1 MTDFRQTNR
10 AVDKGIAADDQA
22 THRIEVQLVNAA
34 FSGGNQL
41 IIRFKPG
48 RAARK
53 LTIFVAECGDICIVI
68 TRFVGN
74 HDIAHFQRRRQTARR
89 TRINDNVRLAALK
102 QQGRAQCRCNFTDA

>member
-1 MTDFRQTNR
+1 MAHVRNGRGFHLNGHSLREVMTDFRQTNR

-22 THRIEVQLVNAA
+22 THRIEVQLVDAA

-53 LTIFVAECGDICIVI
+53 LTIFVAECGDVCIVV

-74 HDIAHFQRRRQTARR
+74 HDIAHFQRRRPDRPQ
-89 TRINDNVRLAALK
+89 NLY
-102 QQGRAQCRCNFTDA
+102 